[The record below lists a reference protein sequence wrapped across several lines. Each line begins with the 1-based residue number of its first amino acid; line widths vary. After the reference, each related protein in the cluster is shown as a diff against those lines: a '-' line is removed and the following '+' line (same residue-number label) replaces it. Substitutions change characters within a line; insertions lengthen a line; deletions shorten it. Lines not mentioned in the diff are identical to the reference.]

1 MPRRTF
7 ILLLVGLLA
16 AFTLC
21 LAVSSVAVPWY
32 AHQSLA
38 GKVGSY
44 ASVYLF
50 EPSTYNRLVVEVH
63 YEESARPSEA
73 ALAHLQTLLSNA
85 TGKTVI
91 VRACSDI
98 GAEEVP
104 SSLGSG
110 EVTEFGNSMIKE
122 HAIARTGLIGG
133 DAVIYIFY
141 VNATAPEPKLS
152 KGNRVGGVSY
162 RGDSFV
168 IFKNN
173 IRDEGEEK
181 TVLIHE
187 AGHLLGLEH
196 DEDQQ
201 CAMVGSLIRVHRQN
215 YTSPSPDDYCA
226 DHWRQLKEG
235 QHKLPLDE
243 LIGRISIPVLR

>member
-1 MPRRTF
+1 MPRRSL
-7 ILLLVGLLA
+7 ILLVGLLA

-32 AHQSLA
+32 AHESLVS
-38 GKVGSY
+38 KVGSY
-44 ASVYLF
+44 APVYLF

-63 YEESARPSEA
+63 YGEAPTPSDA
-73 ALAHLQTLLSNA
+73 ALRHLQTLLSNA
-85 TGKTVI
+85 TGKTVV
-91 VRACSDI
+91 VREYADI

-104 SSLGSG
+104 SILGSG
-110 EVTEFGNSMIKE
+110 EVTVFGNSMIKE
-122 HAIARTGLIGG
+122 HAISRTGLIGG

-173 IRDEGEEK
+173 IRDDGEEK

-187 AGHLLGLEH
+187 AGHLLGLDH

-226 DHWRQLKEG
+226 DHWRELKER

-243 LIGRISIPVLR
+243 LLGSINIPVLR